1 MRLIYLILISTNLLF
16 ADEIKIEVTLNPA
29 GSFVASSKQLKAG
42 KFNRHQQNGFL
53 LSGATLALESLGTG
67 IELRDAHM
75 KENYF
80 EVQKYPQAELYETV
94 GKGGHFKGKLRLH
107 GVTKEIRGDY
117 ELTSQILKAQFFC
130 RLSDFKIKKAN
141 YRGIGVEDQV
151 KVTAEISTP

>member
-1 MRLIYLILISTNLLF
+1 MRLLGLMLISTSLIF
-16 ADEIKIEVTLNPA
+16 AGEIQIEVTLNPA
-29 GSFVASSKQLKAG
+29 GSFVAKSDLLKVG
-42 KFNRHQQNGFL
+42 KFSRQKQNGFL
-53 LSGATLALESLGTG
+53 LKRASLALDSLSTG

-80 EVQKYPQAELYETV
+80 EVQNYPQAELFETV

-107 GVTKEIRGDY
+107 GVTKDIKGDY
-117 ELTSQILKAQFFC
+117 ELTPQRLKAQFFC

-151 KVTAEISTP
+151 KVIAEIKTP